1 MIIYKV
7 ENNTVK
13 ATFKNGW
20 RNSVYRFYKHNI
32 KAYPTE
38 KLLHA
43 VYVKLDYLN
52 ASGMKFY
59 GEAKCSPEDIF
70 NENTGKIL
78 AKKRLLAKY
87 NRVLSMLDEELLKVL
102 QDDIGFINRHKAEH
116 KERGQHR

>member
-20 RNSVYRFYKHNI
+20 RNSVYRFYKPNI
-32 KAYPTE
+32 KAYSSE
-38 KLLHA
+38 NLLHT

-59 GEAKCSPEDIF
+59 GEAKCSPEDVF
-70 NENTGKIL
+70 NEKTGKRL
-78 AKKRLLAKY
+78 AKKRLLVKY
-87 NRVLSMLDEELLKVL
+87 NRVLSMLDEELLKAL
-102 QDDIGFINRHKAEH
+102 QNDIDLINRYKA
-116 KERGQHR
+116 